1 MMQSHEKTRLPRR
14 RGLGRAVL
22 ETATLYGLL
31 VWIYSAVVAATDPGD
46 VNDKFIG
53 WLPLRLDTAG
63 TVGFA
68 ISMIGFLLLDLI
80 RQRGGHVTGGGTR

>member
-1 MMQSHEKTRLPRR
+1 MTRHERSRVPRR
-14 RGLGRAVL
+14 RGPVSALL

-31 VWIYSAVVAATDPGD
+31 VWVYAAAVAATDPGD
-46 VNDKFIG
+46 VNDRFIS

-68 ISMIGFLLLDLI
+68 ISMTGFLLLDLT
-80 RQRGGHVTGGGTR
+80 RGRGTDGGTG